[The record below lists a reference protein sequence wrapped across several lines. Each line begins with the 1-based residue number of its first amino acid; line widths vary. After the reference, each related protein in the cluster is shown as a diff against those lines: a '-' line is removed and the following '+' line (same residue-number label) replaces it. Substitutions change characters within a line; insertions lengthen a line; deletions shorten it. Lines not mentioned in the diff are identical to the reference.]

1 MPALGSR
8 HRAARQCRRSVP
20 AFGRRVR
27 RREAHEQQPDQ
38 LDELRHS
45 RGDNAQQDRRRG
57 PHCERRALA
66 TGSDLERAAQKHV
79 AHQEERDPTGR
90 CECLRA
96 VELREGMAGGLAVT
110 DGDDNLA
117 VDLEI
122 ACPRGPD
129 PRLVLDKRGI
139 VL

>member
-1 MPALGSR
+1 MLRSRCAPAT
-8 HRAARQCRRSVP
+8 
-20 AFGRRVR
+20 
-27 RREAHEQQPDQ
+27 E
-38 LDELRHS
+38 
-45 RGDNAQQDRRRG
+45 
-57 PHCERRALA
+57 
-66 TGSDLERAAQKHV
+66 SDLERAADKHV
-79 AHQEERDPTGR
+79 AHQEERDPTGQ

-96 VELREGMAGGLAVT
+96 VELREGMASGLAVT